1 MKKDRK
7 DSIMI
12 ATAVLCLVSG
22 ITMSF
27 LSFFLS
33 EVHHIDNSVL
43 WYFAQTLMY
52 AASAFGLYSYVHAKF
67 DSFNIS
73 FHDNIGKNK

>member
-1 MKKDRK
+1 MRKDRK
-7 DSIMI
+7 DNIMI

-22 ITMSF
+22 IIMSF
-27 LSFFLS
+27 LSFGLS
-33 EVHHIDNSVL
+33 DVHKIDSSVL

-67 DSFNIS
+67 
-73 FHDNIGKNK
+73 HDIKLTIDGNQPK